1 MDTIDFLLHDV
12 HTMIL
17 FSCLKCVA
25 VMSLCHSCYLNV
37 FFLFIKKEWIV
48 IVWVWHV
55 MTKHLSKTYMLPA
68 IVVNSCLLIKKTLW
82 NQFISIWVLS
92 DEGIHIANTWL
103 YLVTSL
109 KSQTRCYLFRDLVAL
124 RCKIKII
131 KHTKCVLFSS
141 WHLLRTTRK
150 IKIKKNVSL

>member
-1 MDTIDFLLHDV
+1 
-12 HTMIL
+12 
-17 FSCLKCVA
+17 
-25 VMSLCHSCYLNV
+25 MSLCHSCYLNV

-82 NQFISIWVLS
+82 NQFISIWLLS

-103 YLVTSL
+103 YLVTSP
-109 KSQTRCYLFRDLVAL
+109 KSQTRCYLFRDLVAP
-124 RCKIKII
+124 RCWIKII
-131 KHTKCVLFSS
+131 KHPKCVLFCS